1 MQIKKLMGLLEN
13 DKQILRKSEFGQR
26 EAWPAEDPDSSHPS
40 QHPDHINDFLCQ

>member
-26 EAWPAEDPDSSHPS
+26 EAWPAEDLDSSHTS